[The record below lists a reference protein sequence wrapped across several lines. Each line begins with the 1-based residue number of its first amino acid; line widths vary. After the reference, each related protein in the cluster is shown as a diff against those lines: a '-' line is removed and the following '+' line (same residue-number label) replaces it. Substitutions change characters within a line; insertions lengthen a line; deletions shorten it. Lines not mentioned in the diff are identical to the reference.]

1 MINDYQEELLLTK
14 NLNTTEYD
22 WVVQQLEGLR
32 IAFDNPPDY
41 DALRTDAQVGYLAGA
56 MDLERPDRLDALAIL
71 TGLELFWT
79 PGPEDAGRNFTN
91 PESYPGPSS
100 KDLRLT
106 RWMFKILI
114 DYYLN
119 GDGLTFNETLGYT
132 SAAVKRAEKRA
143 QRAALR
149 SAKANTRADKSN
161 TSIGI

>member
-119 GDGLTFNETLGYT
+119 GDGLTFNETPAGDLGDLR
-132 SAAVKRAEKRA
+132 KPRGLQPLRARR
-143 QRAALR
+143 QRR
-149 SAKANTRADKSN
+149 RRPRADKSN
-161 TSIGI
+161 T